1 LPEIEIFP
9 VGIFICSYRPPCS
22 HFVLTRGDAG
32 FTLFNMDKE
41 QIKAKLAEAVKSN
54 PYVDDIKSVAIFG
67 SYAAGEATDASDVDV
82 LIDFVPKAVV
92 GFFKYVR
99 IQRYLGEVLGL
110 NVDLVTPQAL
120 SKYIKPQVLQDAE
133 IVYEK

>member
-1 LPEIEIFP
+1 
-9 VGIFICSYRPPCS
+9 
-22 HFVLTRGDAG
+22 
-32 FTLFNMDKE
+32 MDKE